1 MKRLWIGVGL
11 LSVLLL
17 AGILPQLLLVPRQE
31 RIARGFSQAAELSR
45 QGKQVQAV
53 EEAQAARS
61 LWLRGRDI
69 TAAITDH
76 EPVEQMQ
83 LLLLRLEQAED
94 PEAFADLCAQL
105 AATADAIADSHRL
118 NWWSLF

>member
-1 MKRLWIGVGL
+1 MKRLWIGIGL

-17 AGILPQLLLVPRQE
+17 LGLLPEFLLVPRQE

-45 QGKQVQAV
+45 QGNHTQAKDV
-53 EEAQAARS
+53 AGQAAQI
-61 LWLRGRDI
+61 WHQQRDLV
-69 TAAITDH
+69 AAVTDH

-105 AATADAIADSHRL
+105 SAAADAIAESHRL

>member
-1 MKRLWIGVGL
+1 MKRLWIGIGL

-17 AGILPQLLLVPRQE
+17 LGLLPEFLLVPRQE
-31 RIARGFSQAAELSR
+31 RIARGFSQAAELSCR
-45 QGKQVQAV
+45 GQYDRAV
-53 EEAQAARS
+53 NVAGQAAQI
-61 LWLRGRDI
+61 WHQQRDLV
-69 TAAITDH
+69 AAVTDH
-76 EPVEQMQ
+76 APVEQMQ

-105 AATADAIADSHRL
+105 SAAADAIAESHRL